1 MTAPA
6 IDLRASTDAAV
17 AAREAANFIAERLRI
32 AAAVRDRASLAIS
45 GGRTP
50 TQMLRL
56 LAAGPLPWERLHLF
70 QVDERVAPAAHP
82 ERNAQHARVALAAPL
97 AAHPERFHWMPV
109 EAPDLAAGARDYAH
123 ALAAVAGTP
132 PEIDIIQLGLGDD
145 GHTASIFADAP
156 DLESSDDVAVTP
168 IERGWRRMTLTIR
181 VINHARSIVWLV
193 TGRGKREVLARLR
206 RGDPTIVASRVRREG
221 AVVFADIEA
230 APPGL
235 L

>member
-1 MTAPA
+1 MTPPA
-6 IDLRASTDAAV
+6 IDVRVSTDAAV
-17 AAREAANFIAERLRI
+17 AAREAAVFIAERLSV
-32 AAAVRDRASLAIS
+32 AAAARDRASLAIS

-56 LAAGPLPWERLHLF
+56 LAAGPLPWERLHVF

-82 ERNAQHARVALAAPL
+82 ERNAQDARVAFAAPL

-109 EAPDLAAGARDYAH
+109 EAPELAAGARDYAH

-132 PEIDIIQLGLGDD
+132 PEIDVIQLGLGDD
-145 GHTASIFADAP
+145 GHTASIFADAL
-156 DLESSDDVAVTP
+156 DLEIDDVAVTP
-168 IERGWRRMTLTIR
+168 MERGWRRMTLTIP
-181 VINHARSIVWLV
+181 VINRACSIVWLV
-193 TGRGKREVLARLR
+193 TGRGKREALARLR
-206 RGDPTIVASRVRREG
+206 RADPTIVASRVRREG

-230 APPGL
+230 APPRL